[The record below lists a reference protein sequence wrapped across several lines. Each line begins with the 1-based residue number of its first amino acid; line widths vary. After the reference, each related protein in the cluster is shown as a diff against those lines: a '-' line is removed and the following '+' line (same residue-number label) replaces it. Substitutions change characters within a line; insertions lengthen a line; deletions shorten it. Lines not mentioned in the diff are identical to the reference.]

1 VGQYRRALD
10 TSQSAPPLIK
20 ASGDSVADNPLGGS
34 PANGPLT
41 LSASHIA
48 NNEAPKRGPRD
59 AIAIPRLAPAQ
70 ASDAPSFASA
80 PISNATQADTAAAP
94 KSLKTSLPATLSPT
108 IIEGPGES
116 EPEAEPAH
124 YSLNRREA
132 PAKPRNWVIQS
143 KVQLALASDPR
154 FKNVRATVTQPGVIV
169 LEGEVL
175 DNDAKAAAEQAL
187 VSVAGI
193 KRVIDALTTE
203 SLQSLLAQIRI
214 NQALEQSGFPLV
226 SVKVSL
232 KTVKI
237 SGQVSSD
244 ADKDR
249 AVAVVNATEPDV
261 TVDRNLINVVSA
273 GF

>member
-1 VGQYRRALD
+1 
-10 TSQSAPPLIK
+10 
-20 ASGDSVADNPLGGS
+20 
-34 PANGPLT
+34 
-41 LSASHIA
+41 
-48 NNEAPKRGPRD
+48 
-59 AIAIPRLAPAQ
+59 
-70 ASDAPSFASA
+70 
-80 PISNATQADTAAAP
+80 
-94 KSLKTSLPATLSPT
+94 
-108 IIEGPGES
+108 
-116 EPEAEPAH
+116 
-124 YSLNRREA
+124 
-132 PAKPRNWVIQS
+132 
-143 KVQLALASDPR
+143 
-154 FKNVRATVTQPGVIV
+154 VTQPGVIV

-187 VSVAGI
+187 VGLAGT

-249 AVAVVNATEPDV
+249 AIAVVNATEPDV